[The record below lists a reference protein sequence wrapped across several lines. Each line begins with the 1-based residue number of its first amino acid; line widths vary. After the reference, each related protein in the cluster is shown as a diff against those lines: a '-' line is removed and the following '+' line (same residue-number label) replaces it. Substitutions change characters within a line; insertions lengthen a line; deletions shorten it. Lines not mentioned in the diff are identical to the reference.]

1 MKNRISKLN
10 WNYEDK
16 NLKNKFLKLLVS
28 CTSSVLICYLFN
40 IRNFDKANFIFS
52 IIFGI
57 IIWVILL
64 IQRKI

>member
-1 MKNRISKLN
+1 MIKKLN
-10 WNYEDK
+10 WKYQDK

-57 IIWVILL
+57 LIWGVLL

>member
-1 MKNRISKLN
+1 MIKKLN
-10 WNYEDK
+10 WKYQDK

-28 CTSSVLICYLFN
+28 CSGVVLISYLFN
-40 IRNFDKANFIFS
+40 SRNFDKANFVFS
-52 IIFGI
+52 IIFVI

>member
-1 MKNRISKLN
+1 MIKKLN
-10 WNYEDK
+10 WKYQDK

-28 CTSSVLICYLFN
+28 CSGVVLISYLFN
-40 IRNFDKANFIFS
+40 SRNFDKANFVFS

>member
-1 MKNRISKLN
+1 MIKKLN
-10 WNYEDK
+10 WKYQDK

-28 CTSSVLICYLFN
+28 CSGVVLIIYLFN
-40 IRNFDKANFIFS
+40 SRNFDKANFVFS

>member
-1 MKNRISKLN
+1 MKNMIKKLN
-10 WNYEDK
+10 WKYQDK

-28 CTSSVLICYLFN
+28 CSGVVLISYLFN
-40 IRNFDKANFIFS
+40 SRNFDKANFVFS